1 MKKIIFKI
9 SLLMGAPLAL
19 SAQHQ
24 ETAADILKNGISSIE
39 SVYVLT
45 GIVFFFFFIIIMML
59 MSVNSL
65 LKQHIANEKAKSGKA
80 LSFEEIE
87 EIEMTKQ
94 TFLEKLLQLK
104 PLSTEKDKMM
114 HHSYDGITELNNPTP
129 PWFMGLFYIT
139 ILFGIFYM
147 VIYHFSGTFPLQ
159 EEELK
164 NEITLA
170 EKQREEYLKNAAGA
184 INETNAVF
192 VTSAKDLEDGKQ
204 LYVKYCVSCH
214 GAEGQ
219 GGVGPNFADNYW
231 IHGNK
236 PADLFKV
243 VSDGVPSKGMVS
255 WKKQLNGLQIQN
267 VISFIQTF
275 KGTTPENAK
284 EPQGELME

>member
-1 MKKIIFKI
+1 MKKILFII
-9 SLLMGAPLAL
+9 SLLVGAPLAL
-19 SAQHQ
+19 SAQNKSVS
-24 ETAADILKNGISSIE
+24 ADLLKNGISSVE

-45 GIVFFFFFIIIMML
+45 AVVFTFFVLIILML

-65 LKQHIANEKAKSGKA
+65 LKQHIANEKAKSGKV
-80 LSFEEIE
+80 LTFEEIE

-114 HHSYDGITELNNPTP
+114 SHSYDGITELNNPTP

-139 ILFGIFYM
+139 IIFGVVYM
-147 VIYHFSGTFPLQ
+147 ALYHWTGTIPLQ

-164 NEITLA
+164 NEIALA
-170 EKQREEYLKNAAGA
+170 EKQREEYLKNAAGS

-267 VISFIQTF
+267 IISYIQTF
-275 KGTTPENAK
+275 KGKSPENAK
-284 EPQGELME
+284 EPQGELFE